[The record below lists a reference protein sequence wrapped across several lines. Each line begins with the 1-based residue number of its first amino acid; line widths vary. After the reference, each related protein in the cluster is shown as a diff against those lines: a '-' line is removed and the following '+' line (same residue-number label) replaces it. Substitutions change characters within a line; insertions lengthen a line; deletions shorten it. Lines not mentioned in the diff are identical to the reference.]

1 MTVERQSGMSTQTKA
16 ADEKFC
22 SSCGEVI
29 KEAAEICPECG
40 VRQNSASSASGNG
53 PDRTTAGLLAI
64 LLGGLG
70 VHKFYMG
77 NTGMGVLYL
86 LFCWTFIPAVI
97 GVIEGIIYLTKSDQ
111 EFQAQYA

>member
-1 MTVERQSGMSTQTKA
+1 MTVERQSGLSTQTKA

-40 VRQNSASSASGNG
+40 GRQNSASSASGNG

-70 VHKFYMG
+70 VHKFYMS